1 VIVQCVQLP
10 SKPQFHPFPIQLVAQ
25 SSLWQY
31 SRPIYNSDI
40 YVQRIIVPN
49 FSTGVSKDGKLE
61 TTPKQ
66 FTLSQNYPNPFNPQ
80 TKISYSVPKESYITL
95 KVYDLLGKEVAI
107 VAQGTKEAGEYS
119 VVWNADNVP
128 SGVYFFRLQAG
139 TFVQTNKMVLM
150 K

>member
-1 VIVQCVQLP
+1 
-10 SKPQFHPFPIQLVAQ
+10 
-25 SSLWQY
+25 
-31 SRPIYNSDI
+31 
-40 YVQRIIVPN
+40 
-49 FSTGVSKDGKLE
+49 
-61 TTPKQ
+61 
-66 FTLSQNYPNPFNPQ
+66 
-80 TKISYSVPKESYITL
+80 VPKESYITL